1 MGCRTPSN
9 VERRPVGPRDREAAV
24 SPSSH
29 PPKPPENPRVARP
42 PPTDTRLVEGCASE
56 LELGADPAET
66 LRRLASL
73 CLPSMVAVLE
83 EPKVVTIAQGEQ
95 RDIEVTL
102 SDAEAC
108 VRAVA
113 AGDPDVPEV
122 VASFVDPHGNV
133 HAGSEGPAPVS
144 LVGPQ
149 GPVCVAGPGEAKVKV
164 IARRGGGKVAV
175 QVWAAR

>member
-1 MGCRTPSN
+1 
-9 VERRPVGPRDREAAV
+9 
-24 SPSSH
+24 
-29 PPKPPENPRVARP
+29 
-42 PPTDTRLVEGCASE
+42 
-56 LELGADPAET
+56 
-66 LRRLASL
+66 
-73 CLPSMVAVLE
+73 MVAVLD

-95 RDIEVTL
+95 RGVEVTL

-113 AGDPDVPEV
+113 AGDGKVHEV
-122 VASFVDPHGNV
+122 VTSFVDPHGTV

-164 IARRGGGKVAV
+164 VARRGTGEVGV